1 MKDKIDELEERV
13 KNIQDM
19 IGDFND
25 NKNIQ
30 KENVKDSLKNNEK
43 FTTLSDAITYLQK
56 EASENDSIHYR
67 EIYKKCNKKI
77 YIIL

>member
-19 IGDFND
+19 IGDFNE
-25 NKNIQ
+25 NIQ